1 MYTDNLFEIDFL
13 SSEACNMK
21 FVKMRL
27 RLYNTY
33 SIYVFVCR
41 VNDCCKTKW
50 TIIQLHHGENKLHH
64 GENKLH
70 HGENKLHHGENKLR
84 HGENKLH
91 HSENKLHH
99 GENKLHH
106 GENKV
111 HHGENKLNHGENKL
125 LLDEIM
131 VMSILYHTNAE
142 LNFYN
147 TSLLKQQSICRHV
160 AQYRN
165 FILTPSKPVF
175 VLTS

>member
-50 TIIQLHHGENKLHH
+50 TIFQLHHGENKLHH

-70 HGENKLHHGENKLR
+70 HGENKLHHGENKL
-84 HGENKLH
+84 
-91 HSENKLHH
+91 
-99 GENKLHH
+99 
-106 GENKV
+106 
-111 HHGENKLNHGENKL
+111 HHGENKLNHGENKF

-160 AQYRN
+160 AQYRI